1 MTLQVSKLSKRQ
13 GDHWLFRDVEFDVA
27 AGEIFGI
34 FGPNGSGKRA
44 ILDLIAG
51 ADKPNGGSISL
62 DGAALSDGQ
71 VLFYGSQDNGSLVS
85 KLFGKQPTKRHLDLG
100 ELSALL
106 EKDQPQ
112 FVLLHEPFRDLDR
125 SEREK
130 LAAMLQSTR
139 DAGNSVV
146 FTSSNFDD
154 VLEFAGRVSV
164 LTGGYAEQTAV
175 PQEIYDEPAS
185 VAVAA
190 VVGRSNLIEA
200 RRLTSSKSDTPEYIT
215 INGEHRLF
223 TRRTEKA
230 ALGALNQNISLMIRP
245 EQISIS
251 FGASF
256 PEDNLLKATV
266 SAVTPMGATT
276 RVELDCDGLLL
287 EALVLRLV
295 GLNIG
300 EECMVGLPP
309 DRIIVLRS

>member
-13 GDHWLFRDVEFDVA
+13 GNHWLFRDVEFDVA
-27 AGEIFGI
+27 PAEIFGI
-34 FGPNGSGKRA
+34 FGPNDSGKRQL
-44 ILDLIAG
+44 LDLLTG
-51 ADKPNGGSISL
+51 AEKPNGGSIVIEGTEPSNRQVHFYQ
-62 DGAALSDGQ
+62 SDSG
-71 VLFYGSQDNGSLVS
+71 GSVVS
-85 KLFGKQPTKRHLDLG
+85 KLFGKQTTKKYLDTD
-100 ELSALL
+100 ALTAFIAKN
-106 EKDQPQ
+106 EPR
-112 FVLLHEPFRDLDR
+112 FLLLDDPFRNLDHNG
-125 SEREK
+125 REK
-130 LAAMLQSTR
+130 LAVILRQAANTGS
-139 DAGNSVV
+139 SVI
-146 FTSSNFDD
+146 FTSSNFEDM
-154 VLEFAGRVSV
+154 LEFADRVCV
-164 LTGGYAEQTAV
+164 LTGGYVEQTAT
-175 PQEIYDEPAS
+175 PQEIYDEPSS
-185 VAVAA
+185 VAVAE
-190 VVGRSNLIEA
+190 VVGRGNLIEA

-266 SAVTPMGATT
+266 SAVKPMGATT
-276 RVELDCDGLLL
+276 RVELDCDGLHL

-309 DRIIVLRS
+309 DRIIVLRA

>member
-27 AGEIFGI
+27 GGEIFGI
-34 FGPNGSGKRA
+34 FSQNADASRS
-44 ILDLIAG
+44 ILELIAG
-51 ADKPNGGSISL
+51 TDKSNGGTITGEGVQLFQTSK
-62 DGAALSDGQ
+62 DGS
-71 VLFYGSQDNGSLVS
+71 VVS
-85 KLFGKQPTKRHLDLG
+85 RIFGKSAENSRVASSDLSSFVASTK
-100 ELSALL
+100 
-106 EKDQPQ
+106 PQ
-112 FVLLHEPFRDLDR
+112 FLLIDQPFRDLDR
-125 SEREK
+125 SERDRVAK
-130 LAAMLQSTR
+130 LFRETR
-139 DAGNSVV
+139 DAGRSVV
-146 FTSSNFDD
+146 FTSSDFDD
-154 VLEFAGRVSV
+154 MLEFADRVSI
-164 LTGGYAEQTAV
+164 LAAGYVEQTAA

-200 RRLTSSKSDTPEYIT
+200 RRLTSSKSETPEYIT

-223 TRRTEKA
+223 TRRTAKA
-230 ALGALNQNISLMIRP
+230 ALGALNQNITLMIRP

-266 SAVTPMGATT
+266 AAVTPMGATT
-276 RVELDCDGLLL
+276 RVELDCDGLRL

-309 DRIIVLRS
+309 DRIIVLRA